1 MTQRMPTSHLLVRVL
16 IATCWTMVA
25 WGQPGLFPAASS
37 CAAEDSKLQDSVP
50 SQPAPSKVAPAVR
63 SLLARRCLACH
74 GPDESRRQADLRL
87 DDASSLRRVRGDRRV
102 VTPGEPDH
110 SELLRRVMTDDQD
123 LRMPPPDLGDPL
135 TPAEIDLL
143 RDWIAA
149 GAEVVAHWS
158 LQPPHRTAPP
168 TGDERGWIRSPVDR
182 WVLAR
187 WKHEEMGPRPEATRA
202 HLLRRVAL
210 DLTGLP
216 PSEDLRQWFLESDP
230 PVPYEQL
237 VEHLLAAPQFG
248 ERLAQFWMDAARY
261 ADTNGYFTDGERTMW
276 RWRDGVVAAFNAN
289 QPFDQFTLEQLA
301 GDLLPDAT
309 ETQRLASG
317 FNRNHTTNN
326 ETGLI
331 DEEYRLSY
339 AMDRLETMGAVWLGL
354 TLNCA
359 RCHSHKFD
367 PLSQREYY
375 QLLDLFNQVADQGL
389 GQEGNSPPFVPAPTL
404 DQTARLAELQQQL
417 DAAREH
423 WQAIEIQLT
432 PLLTAWETNRA
443 TRATASPSQTGL
455 LCHFD
460 FQHPIAVAADSPF
473 AGPANQKPPSAS
485 SDSPNQSP
493 RPVLRAG
500 SLVTG
505 AREPRK
511 PEPALL
517 GGGLKCDPTQP
528 VWVADPDAF
537 DFERSTPWTI
547 GLWVRP
553 STGMAACLLS
563 KTDDDQLL
571 RGFDLLYEK
580 GRLVVHLNHRAEA
593 DAIRVTSSLPL
604 VADWQQVVVTYDGS
618 SRAAGLQVYING
630 ERDQFTVD
638 FDQLRSSIRTA
649 QPLRL
654 GQRRD
659 SLRFT
664 GMLDELR
671 IYNRALEP
679 DEVQRWFR
687 HESVEWTLQTLA
699 EKRSDRQQ
707 EWFREAFLDEAP
719 AEWRQAHRDFTQ
731 LDQTTRAFQKALPTS
746 MVMQNLPEARQT
758 FVLTRG
764 QYDQPTE
771 KVTPALPA
779 SLAGG
784 VGTDQP
790 VILANRLDFAR
801 WLVSRDN
808 PLTARV
814 IVNRV
819 WAQLWGVGLVKTV
832 GDFGLQ
838 GEAPSHPELL
848 DELALDFQESGWD
861 LKQLYRQLVCSA
873 TYRQSSFAA
882 PADFA
887 RDPENRLLARGARF
901 RLEAEAI
908 RDSILAASGLLSQ
921 RLGGPSVKPWQPPGL
936 WEAVSYDG
944 DHSHV
949 PSQGADRYRRG
960 LYSFWKRQSPP
971 PTFLIWDGPTRETC
985 VVSRSRTN
993 TPLQALAQTNDRNL
1007 VEAAKVWAAR
1017 LMRDTPVATD
1027 APEAPRSWLKVA
1039 CHQLLVRSPDT
1050 DELALLED
1058 LYNHQWQSLRD
1069 DPEQVDRLLT
1079 ADDLIPTEL
1088 DPGKALD
1095 RTRWGALSTVLQVL
1109 FTLDETL
1116 NRE

>member
-1 MTQRMPTSHLLVRVL
+1 MDPRMPQNGVFEKML
-16 IATCWTMVA
+16 IAA
-25 WGQPGLFPAASS
+25 WWAMGILISLGFVPAVCSL
-37 CAAEDSKLQDSVP
+37 AAENSVTLP
-50 SQPAPSKVAPAVR
+50 RSSEEVSPAVR
-63 SLLARRCLACH
+63 RLLARRCLACH
-74 GPDESRRQADLRL
+74 GPDEARRQADLRL
-87 DDASSLRRVRGDRRV
+87 DDVSSLQRVRGDRRV
-102 VTPGEPDH
+102 VTPGAPSH
-110 SELLRRVMTDDQD
+110 SELLRRVMTDDPD
-123 LRMPPPDLGDPL
+123 LRMPPPEQGASL
-135 TPAEIDLL
+135 TPTEVDLL
-143 RDWIAA
+143 TDWISG
-149 GAEVVAHWS
+149 GAEVVPHWS
-158 LQPPHRTAPP
+158 LQPPRRTAPP
-168 TGDERGWIRSPVDR
+168 TTDETGWSRSPLDR

-187 WKHEEMGPRPEATRA
+187 WKAEGMGPSPEASRA
-202 HLLRRVAL
+202 HLLRRVTL

-216 PSEDLRQWFLESDP
+216 PSEDLRRWFLESDP
-230 PVPYEQL
+230 PAPYEQL
-237 VEHLLAAPQFG
+237 VERLLAAPQFG

-261 ADTNGYFTDGERTMW
+261 ADTNGYFTDGERSMW
-276 RWRDGVVAAFNAN
+276 RWRDGVVSAFNAN

-301 GDLLPDAT
+301 GDLLPDGT
-309 ETQRLASG
+309 EAQRLASG

-339 AMDRLETMGAVWLGL
+339 AMDRLETTGVVWLGL

-367 PLSQREYY
+367 PFTQREYY

-389 GQEGNSPPFVPAPTL
+389 GQEGNSPPFVSAPTS
-404 DQTARLAELQQQL
+404 DQTTRLEGLQHHL
-417 DAAREH
+417 AAARER
-423 WQAIEIQLT
+423 WQVIETQLM
-432 PLLTAWETNRA
+432 PLLARWETDRAPRA
-443 TRATASPSQTGL
+443 TEPPADNGL
-455 LCHFD
+455 LSHFD
-460 FQHPIAVAADSPF
+460 FQHPIPVAADSRF
-473 AGPANQKPPSAS
+473 AGAENPKPPSGS
-485 SDSPNQSP
+485 LDSPDQSRKKKP
-493 RPVLRAG
+493 KAG

-505 AREPRK
+505 GGEPRA
-511 PEPALL
+511 PETALL
-517 GGGLKCDPTQP
+517 ERGLKCDPTHP
-528 VWVADPDAF
+528 VAVDDPTAF
-537 DFERSTPWTI
+537 DFERTDPWTI
-547 GLWVRP
+547 GLWVKP
-553 STGMAACLLS
+553 SSGMAACLLS
-563 KTDDDQLL
+563 KTDDDQFL

-618 SRAAGLQVYING
+618 SRADGLKIYING
-630 ERDQFTVD
+630 EPDQSNVD
-638 FDQLRSSIRTA
+638 FDQLSSSIRTS

-654 GQRRD
+654 GQRSD
-659 SLRFT
+659 SLRFN

-671 IYNRALEP
+671 IYSRDLAP

-687 HESVEWTLQTLA
+687 HESVQWTLQTPA
-699 EKRSDRQQ
+699 EKRSNRQRD
-707 EWFREAFLDEAP
+707 WFREAFLDEAP
-719 AEWRQAHRDFTQ
+719 DEWRQLYRNLRE
-731 LDQTTRAFQKALPTS
+731 LDQTTRAFQKSLPTS
-746 MVMQNLPEARQT
+746 MVMQNLPDARQT

-764 QYDQPTE
+764 QYDQPAE
-771 KVTPALPA
+771 KVTSALPTA
-779 SLAGG
+779 L
-784 VGTDQP
+784 VGSVDGDRP
-790 VILANRLDFAR
+790 VHLANRLDFAQ

-882 PADFA
+882 PDDFA

-944 DHSHV
+944 DQSHV

-960 LYSFWKRQSPP
+960 LYTFWKRQSPP
-971 PTFLIWDGPTRETC
+971 PAFLIWDGPTRETC

-1007 VEAAKVWAAR
+1007 VEAANVWAAR
-1017 LMRDTPVATD
+1017 LMQKTPVATD
-1027 APEAPRSWLKVA
+1027 SPEASRRWLTLA
-1039 CHQLLVRSPDT
+1039 FHQLLVRSPDT
-1050 DELALLED
+1050 NELSVLAELFQS
-1058 LYNHQWQSLRD
+1058 QWHRLRD
-1069 DPEQVDRLLT
+1069 DSEQVDRLLT
-1079 ADDLIPTEL
+1079 AGDLIPPEL
-1088 DPGKALD
+1088 DPANELD
-1095 RTRWGALSTVLQVL
+1095 RPRWAALSTVLQVL